1 MKITQAIVGDT
12 IGFFKEGFM
21 ERWGFKEYYDMN
33 KPVVFFGIEGKQ
45 DLYENHKGYKIFLP
59 STPEDVTSLQ
69 NLKNHNKTFLAPLG
83 LDTDGLISSK
93 ELVITDENIELKN
106 YSIFKPNIL
115 GDKIY
120 FYSGFKNGW
129 GDRWGNE
136 LIDEIQK
143 NINLEIITTSHLN
156 SQDLFNINYL
166 KENYY
171 DKSFLN
177 LNLSKDNGM
186 TTVRE
191 MGLMGRKTLTMRT
204 PETYKYNCIINCD
217 NIEDIIKTIKH
228 ESKKI
233 GTIQPLL
240 NTHTV
245 NDEWLNLDYWL
256 ENWS

>member
-1 MKITQAIVGDT
+1 MKITQSIVGDT
-12 IGFFKEGFM
+12 VGFFKKGFM
-21 ERWGFKEYYDMN
+21 ERWGFKEYYDIN

-59 STPEDVTSLQ
+59 STPEDVTYLQ

-93 ELVITDENIELKN
+93 ELVITE
-106 YSIFKPNIL
+106 YP
-115 GDKIY
+115 
-120 FYSGFKNGW
+120 KNGW

-245 NDEWLNLDYWL
+245 NDEWLNLNYWL